1 MLPSTGRFGRNG
13 RATPTIHGLVK
24 QMHAELLGG
33 SSINWIN
40 WIDWSRCLAVSRGQ
54 NGVTKKT
61 TVSYSSR
68 VQSECILWQL
78 LACRSSVLCC
88 ALAVGAVAIV
98 GGVADSVVAVI
109 FGLLI
114 GAKYADRLD

>member
-1 MLPSTGRFGRNG
+1 
-13 RATPTIHGLVK
+13 
-24 QMHAELLGG
+24 
-33 SSINWIN
+33 
-40 WIDWSRCLAVSRGQ
+40 
-54 NGVTKKT
+54 
-61 TVSYSSR
+61 
-68 VQSECILWQL
+68 
-78 LACRSSVLCC
+78 VLCC